1 MQYQINGLP
10 NALYAVILLKRLL
23 FSSLALLWY
32 PSLWLGGKGFVY
44 RGERGGLVGGVWFV
58 MKFQMKD
65 AIECKFH
72 FLRRKHETFWFS
84 SKVVN
89 VAQKFS
95 MLCGK

>member
-1 MQYQINGLP
+1 MLSFYLKDCCFLLL
-10 NALYAVILLKRLL
+10 LYFGILLCG
-23 FSSLALLWY
+23 W
-32 PSLWLGGKGFVY
+32 GEKGFVY